1 MSLKII
7 FMGTPEF
14 AVPILKTIHDS
25 KHRILTVYTQSPK
38 KKNRGLKKIFSPV
51 QIFSEKNSL
60 NIRSPEKINSEEEL
74 DYLKKSNPDVIVV
87 VAYGKILPKKILSI
101 QNIHFINIHASL
113 LPKWRGAAPIQR
125 CLEAGEKETGTTA
138 MLMEP
143 GLDSGPILLQ
153 KKLKILKE
161 DDASSIHKKLSNLTA
176 KCLLSATKK
185 YCLGEIKPI
194 KQNISKATY
203 AKKLEKKEGLID
215 WKLSSSQIY
224 NKLKG
229 FSPFPGLFTILNDEK
244 LKIING
250 NPLNLEHSQK
260 PGTII
265 ETESKLIVACG
276 QNTSFFIKTLQR
288 PGKNIL
294 YFDEFLRGSKI
305 EKGFSFEQK

>member
-1 MSLKII
+1 MVLNIV

-14 AVPILKTIHDS
+14 AIPSLEHFHLNHNVLAVFTQPPKPAGRGMKSKKSPIHIKAKELNLKTYTPTKLDENNVGIILK
-25 KHRILTVYTQSPK
+25 K
-38 KKNRGLKKIFSPV
+38 F
-51 QIFSEKNSL
+51 
-60 NIRSPEKINSEEEL
+60 
-74 DYLKKSNPDVIVV
+74 NPDFIVV
-87 VAYGKILPKKILSI
+87 VAYGIILPKHILKIPK
-101 QNIHFINIHASL
+101 FIAINGHASL